1 MSKINSYSVVAVPKL
16 TDKLVGTSIDGVPA
30 DVTYN
35 FTLQQLL
42 NLFSA
47 NFSAST
53 IVIGSVPIYADNA
66 AAVAGGL
73 AVGKLYR
80 TGDTL
85 KIVHV

>member
-1 MSKINSYSVVAVPKL
+1 MSKINSYTVASLPKL
-16 TDKLVGTSIDGVPA
+16 TDKLIGTSIDGVPVDA
-30 DVTYN
+30 TYN

-47 NFSAST
+47 SFSAST
-53 IVIGSVPIYADNA
+53 IVIANVPIYADNA

-73 AVGKLYR
+73 AIGKLYR
-80 TGDTL
+80 TGDIL

>member
-1 MSKINSYSVVAVPKL
+1 MSKINSYVVVALPKL
-16 TDKLVGTSIDGVPA
+16 TDKLIGTSIDGVPA

-53 IVIGSVPIYADNA
+53 IGIGSVPIFADNTT
-66 AAVAGGL
+66 AVAGGL
-73 AVGKLYR
+73 AIGKLYR
-80 TGDTL
+80 TGDIL

>member
-42 NLFSA
+42 
-47 NFSAST
+47 
-53 IVIGSVPIYADNA
+53 
-66 AAVAGGL
+66 
-73 AVGKLYR
+73 
-80 TGDTL
+80 TGDAL